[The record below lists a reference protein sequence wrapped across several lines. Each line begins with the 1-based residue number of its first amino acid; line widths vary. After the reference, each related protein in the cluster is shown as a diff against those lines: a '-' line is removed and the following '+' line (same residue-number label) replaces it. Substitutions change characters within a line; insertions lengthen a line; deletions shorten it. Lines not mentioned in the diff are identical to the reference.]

1 MSNYFLPYFKCQWPT
16 AAIKKRN
23 TAREQGDGIQ
33 PQPETWKKSSKAK
46 NKSIYLAFF
55 VGL

>member
-23 TAREQGDGIQ
+23 TAREQGDDIQ
-33 PQPETWKKSSKAK
+33 PQPETWKKSSKATK
-46 NKSIYLAFF
+46 KSLFI
-55 VGL
+55 